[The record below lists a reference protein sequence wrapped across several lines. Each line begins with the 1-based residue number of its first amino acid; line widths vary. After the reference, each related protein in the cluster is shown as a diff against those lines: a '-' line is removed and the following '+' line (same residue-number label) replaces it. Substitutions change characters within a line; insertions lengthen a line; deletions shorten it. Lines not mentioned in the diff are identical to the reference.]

1 MWVIRKE
8 RSKVMSEKKVGRP
21 ATYKTVEEMQA
32 KIDAYF
38 DSCYGEYATDDEGN
52 LMTDKSGHPVMTK
65 PRPLTVTG
73 LALALGFSGRQA
85 LLNYQDKPKFMDT
98 IKRAKSR
105 IEQYAEERLFDKD
118 GVNGAKFNLS
128 NNFKGWSEKQQI
140 DSNVNL
146 APVVFTGSDEISD

>member
-1 MWVIRKE
+1 M
-8 RSKVMSEKKVGRP
+8 SKNKAGCPPM
-21 ATYKTVEEMQA
+21 YKTPAEMQ
-32 KIDAYF
+32 KVIDKYF
-38 DSCYGEYATDDEGN
+38 EDCSGEYIVIDGQVAQ
-52 LMTDKSGHPVMTK
+52 DKNGDPIKTK
-65 PRPLTVTG
+65 ERPLTITG

-85 LLNYQDKPKFMDT
+85 LLNYEGKPQFMDT

-105 IEQYAEERLFDKD
+105 IEQYAEERLFDKE

-146 APVVFTGSDEISD
+146 APVVFTGSDEIAD

>member
-1 MWVIRKE
+1 
-8 RSKVMSEKKVGRP
+8 MSENKVGRP
-21 ATYKTVEEMQA
+21 ATYKTVEEMQEV
-32 KIDAYF
+32 IDKYF
-38 DSCYGEYATDDEGN
+38 EDCDGEYVVIDGCVV
-52 LMTDKSGHPVMTK
+52 TDKNGYPIKTK
-65 PRPLTVTG
+65 PRPLTITG

-85 LLNYQDKPKFMDT
+85 LLNYEDKPEFMDT

-146 APVVFTGSDEISD
+146 APVVFTGSDEIAD

>member
-1 MWVIRKE
+1 
-8 RSKVMSEKKVGRP
+8 MSEKKVGRP

-38 DSCYGEYATDDEGN
+38 DSCYGEYVTDDEGN

-85 LLNYQDKPKFMDT
+85 LLNYEDKPKFMDT

-146 APVVFTGSDEISD
+146 SPVVFTGSDEIAD

>member
-1 MWVIRKE
+1 
-8 RSKVMSEKKVGRP
+8 MSENKVGRP
-21 ATYKTVEEMQA
+21 ATYKTVEEMQ
-32 KIDAYF
+32 KVIDAYF
-38 DSCYGEYATDDEGN
+38 EECEGVYVRDEEGFIETNKNGE
-52 LMTDKSGHPVMTK
+52 PVTTK
-65 PRPLTVTG
+65 QRPLTITG

-85 LLNYQDKPKFMDT
+85 LLNYEDKPEFMDT

-128 NNFKGWSEKQQI
+128 NNFKGWNEKQQI

-146 APVVFTGSDEISD
+146 GPVVFTGSDEIAD

>member
-1 MWVIRKE
+1 
-8 RSKVMSEKKVGRP
+8 MSENKVGRP

-32 KIDAYF
+32 RIDAYF
-38 DSCYGEYATDDEGN
+38 NSCYGEYVIDDEGN
-52 LMTDKSGHPVMTK
+52 LMTDKNGHPVMTK
-65 PRPLTVTG
+65 PRPLTITG
-73 LALALGFSGRQA
+73 LALALGFTGRQA
-85 LLNYQDKPKFMDT
+85 LLNYEDKEEFVDT
-98 IKRAKSR
+98 IKKAKSR

-146 APVVFTGSDEISD
+146 SPVVFTGSDEIAD